1 MAAGTNE
8 TDSSNAA
15 QRTHAAVTFGWRASR
30 GWSWSIQYAPEANAR
45 GRGHATLCDAA
56 DAARAHAA
64 EHDASIGRMPAEALD
79 PPTNEAEEALR
90 AALEGLRFYADKRNY
105 RRRARDRDGRPSDR
119 SSVDDDGGAMA
130 RVLLSRLDPPRKRRL
145 TGYLSRLRSTLS
157 STRGR

>member
-1 MAAGTNE
+1 MAAGPNE
-8 TDSSNAA
+8 TASSNAA
-15 QRTHAAVTFGWRASR
+15 RPKHAAVTFGWRASR
-30 GWSWSIQYAPEANAR
+30 GWSWSIQYAPEAKAR
-45 GRGHATLCDAA
+45 GRGHTTLWDAA

-105 RRRARDRDGRPSDR
+105 SRRHERDPDGRPSDR

-130 RVLLSRLDPPRKRRL
+130 RVLLSRLEPPRKRRL
-145 TGYLSRLRSTLS
+145 TGYLSRLRST
-157 STRGR
+157 